1 MEKIMTKVMVF
12 GTFDGLHEGHLDFF
26 RQAKKYG
33 DYLVVAVA
41 RDVNV
46 KKIKNKLP
54 VNNENERLN
63 IVKQCSLVD
72 EARLGYENDP
82 YKIIQEVNPD
92 VICIGY
98 DQNSFNKNLE
108 ARLKELGLDIKI
120 YTLKAYRP
128 EQFKSSIVNNLKNG
142 K

>member
-1 MEKIMTKVMVF
+1 MKKVMAF

-26 RQAKKYG
+26 RQAKEYG
-33 DYLVVAVA
+33 NYLIVAVA

-46 KKIKNKLP
+46 KKIKSRLP
-54 VNNENERLN
+54 VNNENERLA
-63 IVKQCSLVD
+63 IVKQCGLVD

-82 YKIIQEVNPD
+82 YKIIKEVKPD

-108 ARLKELGLDIKI
+108 ARLQEMGLDIKI
-120 YTLKAYRP
+120 YTLKAYKP
-128 EQFKSSIVNNLKNG
+128 EKFKSSIVNNLKNG

>member
-1 MEKIMTKVMVF
+1 MTKVMVF

-26 RQAKKYG
+26 RQAKEYG
-33 DYLVVAVA
+33 DYLIVAVA

-54 VNNENERLN
+54 INNENERLA
-63 IVKQCSLVD
+63 IVKQCGLVD

-82 YKIIQEVNPD
+82 YKIIKEVKPD

-108 ARLKELGLDIKI
+108 ARLQEMGLDIKI
-120 YTLKAYRP
+120 YTLKAYKP
-128 EQFKSSIVNNLKNG
+128 EKFKSSIVNNLKNG